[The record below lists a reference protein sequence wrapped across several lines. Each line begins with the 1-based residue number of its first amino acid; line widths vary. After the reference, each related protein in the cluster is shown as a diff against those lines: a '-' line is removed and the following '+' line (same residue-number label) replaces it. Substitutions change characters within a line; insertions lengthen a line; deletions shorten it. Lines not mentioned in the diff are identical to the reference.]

1 MYKSVDLINSVFKFT
16 NDINI
21 KTLETEIFNE
31 EYESCTFQTNKQTFR
46 SRIAKKTP
54 NKRGY
59 FVVFWTKDNA
69 NKNRPFTFD
78 ESCDKLII
86 AVIDE
91 SQKGLFIFP
100 KDVLAKKNIIANKDK
115 KGKMAMRIY
124 PSWEYNLN
132 QTAFKTQKWQL
143 NYFIDLTSNVD
154 KVLLNNLLN

>member
-1 MYKSVDLINSVFKFT
+1 
-16 NDINI
+16 
-21 KTLETEIFNE
+21 
-31 EYESCTFQTNKQTFR
+31 
-46 SRIAKKTP
+46 
-54 NKRGY
+54 
-59 FVVFWTKDNA
+59 

-143 NYFIDLTSNVD
+143 NYFIDLTGNVD
-154 KVLLNNLLN
+154 KVLLKNLLN